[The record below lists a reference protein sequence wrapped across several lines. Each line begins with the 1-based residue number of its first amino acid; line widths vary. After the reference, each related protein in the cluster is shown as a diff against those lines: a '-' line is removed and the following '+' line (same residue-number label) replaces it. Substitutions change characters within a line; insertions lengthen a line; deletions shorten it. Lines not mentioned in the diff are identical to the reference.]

1 MGDARA
7 KESGAPRDAEREKDA
22 TFLRSTRTGRR
33 AVRRTGYEIEILRSV
48 RTGRRAV
55 RRTGCKTGTL
65 RSVRT
70 GRRAIRRI
78 GYKTETLRSGG
89 PAEERPERAGYHQR
103 TIVDYKRSLEDVRT
117 GPTAAFLRSAESLR
131 TTN

>member
-7 KESGAPRDAEREKDA
+7 KVSGAHRDAEREKDA
-22 TFLRSTRTGRR
+22 TS
-33 AVRRTGYEIEILRSV
+33 
-48 RTGRRAV
+48 
-55 RRTGCKTGTL
+55 L

-103 TIVDYKRSLEDVRT
+103 TIGDYKRSLEDVRT